1 MIIALASD
9 GEGKIAERFRD
20 AKEFLLYE
28 VAAGR
33 VLHRDTVHPETHDA
47 PGVARFL
54 QECNAD
60 LLICNKISTREYD
73 ALDAEGIKL
82 VGGISGADDSMLNA
96 YLNGSLEFRNGF
108 KYNE

>member
-9 GEGKIAERFRD
+9 GRGRIASRFCD
-20 AKEFLLYE
+20 TKEFLLYE
-28 VAAGR
+28 VATGK
-33 VLHRDTVHPETHDA
+33 VLRRDTVHPEEHDA

-60 LLICNKISTREYD
+60 LLICNKISVREYD

-82 VGGISGADDSMLNA
+82 VGGISGAEDSMLNA
-96 YLNGSLEFRNGF
+96 YLNGSLEFRNDF